1 MIVFE
6 KLRYRNILS
15 TGDAWTELNFN
26 SHSSTLIMGKN
37 GNGKSTAIDAL
48 SFVLYGKPFRKI
60 NKPQLINSI
69 NQKGLE
75 VTIDFSVGEVQYHI
89 RRGMKPNVFEVF
101 KNGVLVSQ
109 DAANRDYQTYLEEN
123 VLKMSYKTF
132 GQIIVLG
139 SSTYI
144 PFMQLSAAARREV
157 IEDLLDIQI
166 FTTMNTILKD
176 QVSATKDQ
184 IQDVKYKID
193 LLADRIK
200 SAEDHNFSII
210 QMRKAEVG
218 KIKERAKVQVDL
230 IDAANLKIEEY
241 EGEILNFLEEIQD
254 KAQVQRQHDECVT
267 LYQKMG
273 HKLSVLENN
282 VSFYT
287 DHENCP
293 TCQQGIE
300 EGFRQA
306 RISEHT
312 ETKEKITIGLDKLN
326 QKTESLKA
334 RLAEISKVESRVA
347 SLNLKISEERQ
358 TIRIATSSLKAIKK
372 ELEDAEA
379 EVEAID
385 TKKIDGYRADLKS
398 LNKEHREL
406 LELRETQTVAANI
419 LKDGGIKTRIVKQY
433 IPIINK
439 LVNKYLSAM
448 DFFVDFSLDENFNE
462 TIKSRFRD
470 VFSYSSFSEGEK
482 ARIDLALMLTWRTVA
497 RMRNSASANIL
508 IMDEVFDGSLDADGT
523 GNLMDILKS
532 LTDGTNLFII
542 SHKTDQLHDKFDRV
556 IEFEKVKNFSQIV

>member
-6 KLRYRNILS
+6 KIRYRNILS
-15 TGDAWTELNFN
+15 TGDAWTELHFN
-26 SHSSTLIMGKN
+26 THNSTLIMGRN

-48 SFVLYGKPFRKI
+48 SFVLYGKPFRRI

-75 VTIDFSVGEVQYHI
+75 VTIDFSVGDTKYHI
-89 RRGMKPNVFEVF
+89 RRGMKPNIFEVF
-101 KNGVLVSQ
+101 KNGELVSQ

-123 VLKMSYKTF
+123 ILKMSYKTF

-139 SSTYI
+139 SSTYV
-144 PFMQLSAAARREV
+144 PFMQLSASARREV

-166 FTTMNTILKD
+166 FTTMNTILKE
-176 QVSATKDQ
+176 QISTTKDQ
-184 IQDVKYKID
+184 IQEVKYKID
-193 LLADRIK
+193 LVSDRIK
-200 SAEDHNFSII
+200 AAEDHNFSIL

-218 KIKERAKVQVDL
+218 KIKERAKAQVDL
-230 IDAANLKIEEY
+230 IDTANAKIADHESDILK
-241 EGEILNFLEEIQD
+241 LLETIQD
-254 KAQVQRQHDECVT
+254 KNQVQKQHAECVA
-267 LYQKMG
+267 LFQKMG
-273 HKLSVLENN
+273 HKLSLLEGN
-282 VSFYT
+282 VSFYQ

-300 EGFRQA
+300 ETFRQDKIA
-306 RISEHT
+306 EHT
-312 ETKEKITIGLDKLN
+312 ETKEKITTGLEKLN
-326 QKTESLKA
+326 QKTEQLKG
-334 RLAEISKVESRVA
+334 RLDQISDVEAELAK
-347 SLNLKISEERQ
+347 LNLKISEERQ
-358 TIRIATSSLKAIKK
+358 TIRIATNSLKAIKK

-385 TKKIDGYRADLKS
+385 TNKIDSYRSELKD
-398 LNKEHREL
+398 LNKEHRDL